1 LLYSGGG
8 EKKRIV
14 IGFREAAM
22 ASASPFVELKKRK
35 KERKKEE
42 RKRGPDANIYKRKRE
57 RREYKEER
65 ARVVGGKEK
74 RVVKIK
80 KREKGKE

>member
-1 LLYSGGG
+1 MLYSGGG

-42 RKRGPDANIYKRKRE
+42 RKRGPDANIYKRT
-57 RREYKEER
+57 
-65 ARVVGGKEK
+65 
-74 RVVKIK
+74 
-80 KREKGKE
+80 KREKELNVGREGKGGGGRKERGEAKKKEE